1 MAASESHFL
10 VLILDDD
17 ESTLA
22 LERRILERAG
32 FSVVSASTP
41 AAARQAVMSGR
52 VALLILDYRLGSVSS
67 GLDFFRELRATGPN
81 LPAIL
86 VTSFSDESKVIE
98 ALRAGIRDVVP
109 KSGDYLEY
117 LPQAV
122 RRIVEQVQTE
132 RQVAESEVL
141 KDLVERLRQESQTLE
156 TINRLGHMLA
166 GELDLERLMQTVADA
181 GTELAGA
188 EVGAF
193 FYSIG
198 DAAGDADMLTS
209 YSGPRREAFEHF
221 PLPRTRTELTEE
233 FGVDRIIRTD
243 DVMRDPRYSGRM
255 SHADA
260 GSQPSVRSY
269 LAVPIVSRSGQIM
282 GGTFLGHI
290 EPAMFG
296 ERAAQVV
303 QGVASQAAVA
313 IENASLV
320 EALRSSEESL
330 RRNAQERERLLE
342 SERAARAESERASRL
357 KDEFLATLSHELRT
371 PLNAILGW
379 THLLRARPGDGQQTA
394 EGLETIERNA
404 RAQTQIVNDLL
415 EMSRI
420 VSGKLRLDVQ
430 RVDLSSVVEAA
441 IGTVKPA
448 ADAKGIHL
456 RTVLEPLPGYVSGD
470 PARLQQILWN
480 LLSNAIKFTPQEGHV
495 DVRLEHAG
503 AHVAVT
509 VSDTGEGIKPD
520 FLPFIFD
527 RFRQADASTTR
538 LHRGMGL
545 GLAIVKNLAE
555 MHGGMVSAASE
566 GDGKGATFIVKLP
579 LAIDADAAD
588 RLPASAT
595 VAIGAGTLVPQLTGL
610 RLLIVDDEPDARE
623 FLARVL
629 SECGAE
635 VETAASSEEALQS
648 IEQRLPDVL
657 ISDIG
662 MPLSDGYDLIRTV
675 RRLPT
680 DRGGQV
686 PALALTAFARSED
699 RQRALLAGYQAHVA
713 KPAQPTELITQI
725 ASLAG
730 RLWPV
735 RTSLAAADGPETS

>member
-1 MAASESHFL
+1 MAAIESHFP

-17 ESTLA
+17 EATLT

-41 AAARQAVMSGR
+41 AAAHQAVTSGR
-52 VALLILDYRLGSVSS
+52 VALLILDYRLGNVTS
-67 GLDFFRELRATGPN
+67 GLDFFRELRAGGRN

-122 RRIVEQVQTE
+122 RRIIEQVQTE
-132 RQVAESEVL
+132 RQVAESEAL

-156 TINRLGHMLA
+156 TINRLGRMLA
-166 GELDLERLMQTVADA
+166 GELDVERLMQTVTDA

-188 EVGAF
+188 QAGAF
-193 FYSIG
+193 FYNIT
-198 DAAGDADMLTS
+198 DAAGDAHVLS
-209 YSGPRREAFEHF
+209 SFSGQRRETFDRF
-221 PLPRTRTELTEE
+221 PLPRTRTQLKEE
-233 FGVDRIIRTD
+233 FGVDGMIRSD
-243 DVMRDPRYSGRM
+243 DVIRDPRYRAPTPHTGVAEQS
-255 SHADA
+255 
-260 GSQPSVRSY
+260 SVRSY
-269 LAVPIVSRSGQIM
+269 LAVPIVSRSGQVM
-282 GGTFLGHI
+282 GGMFLGHT
-290 EPAMFG
+290 EPGMFG

-330 RRNAQERERLLE
+330 RKNAQERERLLE

-379 THLLRARPGDGQQTA
+379 THLLRAKPGDGQQTA

-430 RVDLSSVVEAA
+430 RVDLSSVVDAA

-456 RTVLEPLPGYVSGD
+456 RTVLEPLAGYVSGD

-480 LLSNAIKFTPQEGHV
+480 LLSNAIKFTPEGGRV
-495 DVRLEHAG
+495 DVRLERTG
-503 AHVAVT
+503 ADVAVT
-509 VSDTGEGIKPD
+509 VSDTGQGIKAD

-555 MHGGMVSAASE
+555 MHGGVVTAASD
-566 GDGKGATFIVKLP
+566 GDGTGSTFIVRLP
-579 LAIDADAAD
+579 LATYAEGTD
-588 RLPASAT
+588 RLPTTAA
-595 VAIGAGTLVPQLTGL
+595 VAIGSGDLVPQLTGL
-610 RLLIVDDEPDARE
+610 RVLLVDDEPDARE

-635 VETAASSEEALQS
+635 VHTAASTAEALQS
-648 IEQRLPDVL
+648 IDQRMPDVL

-675 RRLPT
+675 RRLPA
-680 DRGGQV
+680 DRGGQI

-699 RQRALLAGYQAHVA
+699 RQRALLAGYQAHLA
-713 KPAQPTELITQI
+713 KPAQPTELMTQI

-735 RTSLAAADGPETS
+735 RTSLAAAEGPETS